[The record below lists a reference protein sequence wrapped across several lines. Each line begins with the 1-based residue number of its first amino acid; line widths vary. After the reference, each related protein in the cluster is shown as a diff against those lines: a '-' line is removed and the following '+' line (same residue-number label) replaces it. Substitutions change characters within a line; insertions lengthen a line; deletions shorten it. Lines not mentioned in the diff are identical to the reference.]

1 MEDNRINVILKENT
15 KTKETIVHPAVEIFE
30 EAMEM
35 IKTGNVE
42 EIFDL
47 DEEAKGS
54 LTLFEE
60 AIKKIRYK
68 VTGIKEEGDTVNLK
82 ANLKVP
88 DLSKVRSKLYEK
100 IEKYHAKLLEKS
112 DDEVEKTTLKWLKE
126 TIFEELSSKEVK
138 YNMEDINIKYRK
150 NGDTW
155 EVEDDTE
162 LVRIF
167 NFKTSING
175 DRADATLA
183 SYHQTPHRKSQVF
196 HHLKVEIQAE
206 LTY

>member
-150 NGDTW
+150 KYCHN
-155 EVEDDTE
+155 
-162 LVRIF
+162 
-167 NFKTSING
+167 K
-175 DRADATLA
+175 
-183 SYHQTPHRKSQVF
+183 H
-196 HHLKVEIQAE
+196 
-206 LTY
+206 

>member
-162 LVRIF
+162 LVRVF
-167 NFKTSING
+167 NFKI
-175 DRADATLA
+175 
-183 SYHQTPHRKSQVF
+183 
-196 HHLKVEIQAE
+196 EE
-206 LTY
+206 E

>member
-112 DDEVEKTTLKWLKE
+112 DDEVEKTTLK
-126 TIFEELSSKEVK
+126 
-138 YNMEDINIKYRK
+138 
-150 NGDTW
+150 
-155 EVEDDTE
+155 
-162 LVRIF
+162 
-167 NFKTSING
+167 
-175 DRADATLA
+175 
-183 SYHQTPHRKSQVF
+183 
-196 HHLKVEIQAE
+196 
-206 LTY
+206 

>member
-1 MEDNRINVILKENT
+1 MKDNRIDVILKENT
-15 KTKETIVHPAVEIFE
+15 KAKEKIVHPAVEIFE

-42 EIFDL
+42 EIFD
-47 DEEAKGS
+47 
-54 LTLFEE
+54 FEE

-68 VTGIKEEGDTVNLK
+68 VTGIKEEENTVNLK

-100 IEKYHAKLLEKS
+100 IEKYQAKLLEKS

-162 LVRIF
+162 LVRVF
-167 NFKTSING
+167 NFKI
-175 DRADATLA
+175 
-183 SYHQTPHRKSQVF
+183 
-196 HHLKVEIQAE
+196 EE
-206 LTY
+206 E

>member
-1 MEDNRINVILKENT
+1 MKDNRIDVILKENT
-15 KTKETIVHPAVEIFE
+15 KAKEKIVHPAVEIFE

-68 VTGIKEEGDTVNLK
+68 VTGIKEEENTVNLK

-162 LVRIF
+162 LVRVF
-167 NFKTSING
+167 NFKIEEEQIK
-175 DRADATLA
+175 DE
-183 SYHQTPHRKSQVF
+183 KQVF
-196 HHLKVEIQAE
+196 FYKKYVDIVLIRLKIN
-206 LTY
+206 LFSY

>member
-1 MEDNRINVILKENT
+1 MKDNRIDVILKENT
-15 KTKETIVHPAVEIFE
+15 KAKEKIVHPAVEIFE

-68 VTGIKEEGDTVNLK
+68 VTGIKEEENTVNLK

-100 IEKYHAKLLEKS
+100 IEKYQAKLLEKS

-162 LVRIF
+162 LVRVF
-167 NFKTSING
+167 NFKIEEEQIK
-175 DRADATLA
+175 DE
-183 SYHQTPHRKSQVF
+183 KQVF
-196 HHLKVEIQAE
+196 FYKKYVDIVLIRLKIN
-206 LTY
+206 LFNYR

>member
-1 MEDNRINVILKENT
+1 MKDNRIDVILKENT
-15 KTKETIVHPAVEIFE
+15 KAKEKIVHPAVEIFE

-68 VTGIKEEGDTVNLK
+68 VTGIKEEENTV
-82 ANLKVP
+82 NLKVP

-100 IEKYHAKLLEKS
+100 IEKYQAKLLEKS

-162 LVRIF
+162 LVRVF
-167 NFKTSING
+167 NFKI
-175 DRADATLA
+175 
-183 SYHQTPHRKSQVF
+183 
-196 HHLKVEIQAE
+196 EE
-206 LTY
+206 E

>member
-60 AIKKIRYK
+60 AIKKI
-68 VTGIKEEGDTVNLK
+68 I
-82 ANLKVP
+82 
-88 DLSKVRSKLYEK
+88 
-100 IEKYHAKLLEKS
+100 LE
-112 DDEVEKTTLKWLKE
+112 
-126 TIFEELSSKEVK
+126 
-138 YNMEDINIKYRK
+138 
-150 NGDTW
+150 
-155 EVEDDTE
+155 
-162 LVRIF
+162 
-167 NFKTSING
+167 
-175 DRADATLA
+175 
-183 SYHQTPHRKSQVF
+183 
-196 HHLKVEIQAE
+196 
-206 LTY
+206 

>member
-1 MEDNRINVILKENT
+1 MKDNRIDVILKENT
-15 KTKETIVHPAVEIFE
+15 KAKEKIVHPAVEIFE

-68 VTGIKEEGDTVNLK
+68 VTGIKEEENTVNLK

-88 DLSKVRSKLYEK
+88 NLSMVRSKLYEK
-100 IEKYHAKLLEKS
+100 IGKYH
-112 DDEVEKTTLKWLKE
+112 
-126 TIFEELSSKEVK
+126 
-138 YNMEDINIKYRK
+138 
-150 NGDTW
+150 G
-155 EVEDDTE
+155 
-162 LVRIF
+162 
-167 NFKTSING
+167 
-175 DRADATLA
+175 
-183 SYHQTPHRKSQVF
+183 
-196 HHLKVEIQAE
+196 
-206 LTY
+206 

>member
-1 MEDNRINVILKENT
+1 MEDNRMDVILKENT
-15 KTKETIVHPAVEIFE
+15 KTKEKIVHPAAEIFE

-88 DLSKVRSKLYEK
+88 DLSKVRSKLYE
-100 IEKYHAKLLEKS
+100 
-112 DDEVEKTTLKWLKE
+112 EVEKTTLKWLKE

-167 NFKTSING
+167 NFKI
-175 DRADATLA
+175 
-183 SYHQTPHRKSQVF
+183 
-196 HHLKVEIQAE
+196 EE
-206 LTY
+206 E